1 MCDLFKV
8 IVSPWRGQYWFLKK
22 VPLYRAWNA
31 QCVMWSQFRKNG
43 LSLPSLTHS
52 FVCSS
57 YCALSV
63 ELDARN
69 TPVSST
75 GLILRRN
82 LIIVRGWCWHEGNDG
97 RLGNR
102 EAKEARGLLFQGEQM
117 GIATEQRCNNI
128 SKAQQWKSLSRV
140 WLFATPWT
148 IQSMEFSRPEYWSG

>member
-102 EAKEARGLLFQGEQM
+102 EAKEASLQGE
-117 GIATEQRCNNI
+117 
-128 SKAQQWKSLSRV
+128 KWSRYNYEAGMNFLNLVPYLGLVYHSV
-140 WLFATPWT
+140 WEFMRTYLFYDRVL
-148 IQSMEFSRPEYWSG
+148 FLN